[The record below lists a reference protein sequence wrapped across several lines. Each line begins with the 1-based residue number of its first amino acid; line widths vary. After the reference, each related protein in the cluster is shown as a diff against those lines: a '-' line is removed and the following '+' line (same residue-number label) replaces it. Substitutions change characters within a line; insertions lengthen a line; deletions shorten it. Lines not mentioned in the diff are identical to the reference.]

1 MSEPRRRLRLTRAMR
16 LRRGCEFARL
26 KNSGRRAATGCL
38 IANWLPL
45 PPGSPARLGVITSRK
60 VGHAA
65 HRSRARRLLREAFR
79 LTQNRL
85 HHPLMLVLIARPSIV
100 GRSMHDVQRHLLDI
114 LGRAG
119 LLTRAA
125 SQDGAPPAQPA
136 GAP

>member
-45 PPGSPARLGVITSRK
+45 PPGSSARLGVITSRK

-79 LTQNRL
+79 LTQDRL
-85 HHPLMLVLIARPSIV
+85 NHPLMLVLIARPSIV
-100 GRSMHDVQRHLLDI
+100 GRSMGEVQRHLLDI
-114 LGRAG
+114 LARAG
-119 LLTRAA
+119 LLAA
-125 SQDGAPPAQPA
+125 GPKGGVAPA
-136 GAP
+136 GPAGTA